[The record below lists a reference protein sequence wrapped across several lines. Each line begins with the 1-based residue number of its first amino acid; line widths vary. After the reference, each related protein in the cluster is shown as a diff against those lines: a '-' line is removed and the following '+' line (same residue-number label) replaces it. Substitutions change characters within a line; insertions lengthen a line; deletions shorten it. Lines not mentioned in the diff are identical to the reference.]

1 MSRPVPKRTA
11 PAEQIVG
18 DLLRRLD
25 AAGERGLTPAELE
38 LPSPRSQAG
47 RACREALRS
56 LLERGEIGNL
66 GTAQRPRYVSKAH
79 FRPLE
84 IAYEHIARIAR
95 EAGTRLS
102 SKGALEKGLAGAAKK
117 RVDEALKLL
126 VAEGVLL
133 RLKWGSYLLYLHT
146 SAVAARAGTRDTRRI
161 DPAALR
167 RAYDETVREFGYP
180 DVLIHELHLRLG
192 GELEALKQAL
202 LDACRTGDAIPG
214 VGDWSLSSEQERAAA
229 LYIDGRPHLRI
240 RFKQ

>member
-1 MSRPVPKRTA
+1 MSRPVPTRA
-11 PAEQIVG
+11 VPAEQFVD

-25 AAGERGLTPAELE
+25 AAGERGLTTAELA
-38 LPSPRSQAG
+38 LPSSSSQAG
-47 RACREALRS
+47 RAHREALKS
-56 LLERGEIGNL
+56 LLKRGDIGNL
-66 GTAQRPRYVSKAH
+66 GTVRRPRYVLSAH

-84 IAYEHIARIAR
+84 IAYEHIAHTAR

-102 SKGALEKGLAGAAKK
+102 SKAALEKGLSGAAKK

-133 RLKWGSYLLYLHT
+133 RLKWGSHLLYLHA
-146 SAVAARAGTRDTRRI
+146 SAVSGRSDARSASRI

-192 GELEALKQAL
+192 GELEPLKQAL
-202 LDACRTGDAIPG
+202 LDACQTGEAIPG

-229 LYIDGRPHLRI
+229 LYIDGRPHLRV
-240 RFKQ
+240 RFKR